1 MTPEGHN
8 ELLPVLETI
17 LRSATEP
24 LDCNQLY
31 DMQQVRSVAPS
42 ANRVSDY
49 LGILFRKGKV
59 SRTPNER
66 GDAIAGRARWA
77 YLWKDKELPAW
88 KKPKEVIDYKP
99 KAILDRPSIYITEDG
114 DNINIEL
121 PHLSIVIKK
130 KN

>member
-8 ELLPVLETI
+8 ELLPAIEAI
-17 LRSATEP
+17 LKEVPDP

-31 DMQQVRSVAPS
+31 DMQQIRDIAPS

-49 LGILFRKGKV
+49 LGILFRKGLV
-59 SRTPNER
+59 SRVANER
-66 GDAIAGRARWA
+66 AGTSAGRARWA
-77 YLWKDKELPAW
+77 YIWKNKELPAW

-99 KAILDRPSIYITEDG
+99 KAILDRPNIYITEDG
-114 DNINIEL
+114 ENISIEL

-130 KN
+130 KA